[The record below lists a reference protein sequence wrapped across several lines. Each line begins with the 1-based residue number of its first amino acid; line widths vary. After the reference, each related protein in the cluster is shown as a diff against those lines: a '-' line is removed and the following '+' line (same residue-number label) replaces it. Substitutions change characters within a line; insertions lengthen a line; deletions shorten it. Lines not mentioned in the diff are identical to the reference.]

1 MGSLIGPKG
10 EILSEPYFILLLTEL
25 ASGMDPIIVE
35 IVDTLL
41 EKAKIPHKVKTG
53 PVPYTT
59 EESLAFEA
67 GRLPKTKEKYQSP
80 MTA

>member
-1 MGSLIGPKG
+1 
-10 EILSEPYFILLLTEL
+10 
-25 ASGMDPIIVE
+25 MDPIIVE

-41 EKAKIPHKVKTG
+41 EKAKILHKVKTG
-53 PVPYTT
+53 PVPYPT
-59 EESLAFEA
+59 EESLAFEV